1 MRTYVSIAGDRWATE
16 EELRAIGAKHTFGH
30 TEEDT
35 VGGGPLLCWTGKDAV
50 VLPIKHTAILG
61 GTGAGKT
68 QSVLLPALLS
78 SIDQGESCIVNDP
91 KGGELYRYSAEY
103 AREQGYK
110 VIVLNF
116 SSPDQSARWNC
127 FSLVNDCWKRG
138 DRFLS
143 DQYLADVSQMIYERH
158 IRDAKDPFWGEAA
171 SQYFCGLAQVARKA
185 GYPLTLETILK
196 LHTDGE
202 KRSGI
207 KTVLDKWLEL
217 FDADNL
223 IRQNISATIDAPKDT
238 RLSIDA
244 VFHAPLNNYCQPGL
258 HKMMSSSSF
267 DYSEL
272 YTEKCIVYLVTPPVR
287 SNFDA
292 LVSLFI
298 KQAISVLTE
307 GEPLPR
313 PVTFFLEEFASFP
326 RITDFDL
333 AISMARSYNIRF
345 FICAQNS
352 EQLRARYGDNSDIII
367 NNCGC
372 IYALRNKDRKFYEQ
386 YIQPLC
392 GAKILPHS
400 ERSYPLISFS
410 DIQHFRCGQALI
422 LVDGLY
428 PFVTQLPQVGGL
440 GIHLRE
446 SSLNSVPRSVDD
458 APIKT
463 FDFENDVKEESR
475 RRTSQL
481 MKRVQEDAE
490 RLKQEE
496 IIEQERFGARKNAAT
511 EGTSATQITSG
522 FDPESIDYDAFQEAL
537 IFFGLDEDESDDS
550 KIKESCE
557 RARELPGRIGKMS
570 FYEWLNQGGQD
581 ALNRAKTSKEAKI
594 VSEQPSSIETNAN
607 GESPSA

>member
-1 MRTYVSIAGDRWATE
+1 MRTYVSIAGDRWATAE
-16 EELRAIGAKHTFGH
+16 EMQEAGAKHTFGH
-30 TEEDT
+30 TEDGFL
-35 VGGGPLLCWTGKDAV
+35 GGGPILCWSGTDAV
-50 VLPIKHTAILG
+50 VLPVKHTAILG

-68 QSVLLPALLS
+68 QSVLLPALLA
-78 SIDQGESCIVNDP
+78 SIDQGASCIVNDP

-103 AREQGYK
+103 ARERGYK

-116 SSPDQSARWNC
+116 SSPDRSARWNC
-127 FSLVNDCWKRG
+127 FSLVDDCWKRG

-143 DQYLADVSQMIYERH
+143 DQYLADVAQMIYERH

-185 GYPLTLETILK
+185 GYPLTLETVLK
-196 LHTDGE
+196 LHTEGE
-202 KRSGI
+202 KKSGL

-217 FDADNL
+217 FDTDNL
-223 IRQNISATIDAPKDT
+223 IRQSISATIDAPKDT

-258 HKMMSSSSF
+258 HKMMSSSSLN
-267 DYSEL
+267 YAEL
-272 YTEKCIVYLVTPPVR
+272 YTEKCIIYLVTPPIR

-352 EQLRARYGDNSDIII
+352 EQLRARYGDSSDTII

-392 GAKILPHS
+392 GTKILPHS

-428 PFVTQLPQVGGL
+428 PFVTQLPQASELGL
-440 GIHLRE
+440 HLVE
-446 SSLNSVPRSVDD
+446 SSLNSVLCLIDD
-458 APIKT
+458 KPVKT
-463 FDFENDVKEESR
+463 FDLENDVKEESR
-475 RRTSQL
+475 RRTLETIIATQYERECQD
-481 MKRVQEDAE
+481 MEAIIEDNKRFAEETIKAHESSHIEASSVADEINLKDFAGDEDAV
-490 RLKQEE
+490 
-496 IIEQERFGARKNAAT
+496 
-511 EGTSATQITSG
+511 
-522 FDPESIDYDAFQEAL
+522 QEAL
-537 IFFGLDEDESDDS
+537 IFFGLDEEDVEDGEDE
-550 KIKESCE
+550 E
-557 RARELPGRIGKMS
+557 
-570 FYEWLNQGGQD
+570 
-581 ALNRAKTSKEAKI
+581 
-594 VSEQPSSIETNAN
+594 NAV
-607 GESPSA
+607 